1 MDQNKKLQNG
11 DTQPKSTRLT
21 YKKSHYKT
29 EMQQSKTQRMIS
41 SDQNPQ
47 DKILKTLTQD
57 QNIKNNGT
65 KLKYK
70 SQIFNGKTTKD
81 LSHLLEKKSI
91 TTNNFINRVFLKI
104 MDNK

>member
-1 MDQNKKLQNG
+1 
-11 DTQPKSTRLT
+11 
-21 YKKSHYKT
+21 
-29 EMQQSKTQRMIS
+29 MIS

-81 LSHLLEKKSI
+81 LSHLLEKKALQQTI
-91 TTNNFINRVFLKI
+91 L
-104 MDNK
+104 